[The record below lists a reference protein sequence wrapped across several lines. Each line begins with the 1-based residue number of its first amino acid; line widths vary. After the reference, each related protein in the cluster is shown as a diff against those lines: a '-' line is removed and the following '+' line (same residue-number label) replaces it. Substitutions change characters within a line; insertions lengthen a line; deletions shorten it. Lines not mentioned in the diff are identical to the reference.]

1 MAICQRRSSR
11 TRHLRR
17 YCVIR
22 DGGKLD
28 LQGFTLTGAVVL
40 DGRQAQLKHGKIQ
53 CALNGG
59 SPRSACV
66 LLTGS
71 GGHLID
77 DVMVRDNWI
86 NFEIQSND
94 NSIIG
99 STGFNASDVSFLISG
114 NNNTL
119 TGNIAFGGTFGFLI
133 QGDRNRITQSSS
145 FAGATTHSNFR
156 VTGNQNTITQNSA
169 IDAVESAF
177 SISGDNNRISRNAV
191 AHGFWV
197 YPAFSVQAGAEN
209 NVLSDN
215 LASGISAEDLNTNCG
230 TNIWLGN
237 VFAAVNQECIHRLLT
252 SLGYA
257 PCLVERGA

>member
-59 SPRSACV
+59 SPRSPCV

-99 STGFNASDVSFLISG
+99 STGFNSCDVSFLISG

-133 QGDRNRITQSSS
+133 EGDRNRITQSSS
-145 FAGATTHSNFR
+145 FDGATTHSNFR

-169 IDAVESAF
+169 AGADESAF
-177 SISGDNNRISRNAV
+177 SISGDDNRISRNAV
-191 AHGFWV
+191 FIGFSGSSV
-197 YPAFSVQAGAEN
+197 GAFAVFGQN
-209 NVLSDN
+209 NSISDN
-215 LASGISAEDLNTNCG
+215 LAPSLSAEDLNTNCG